1 MELPQLSAPTGRGM
15 LSGPAVCDRYV
26 SNLGCSME
34 AMMNG
39 RMVNY
44 GGERSGYLSLPEGG
58 AGPGVLVLHAW
69 WGLNDFLK
77 SVADRLAAAGY
88 VTFAP
93 DLYRGKVAD
102 TPEQAGQ
109 LGEAL
114 DHEVMQDTSALLTAV
129 DFLQQQTA
137 VRGAGIGIVGF
148 SLGAAYAMMLAG
160 LRGQDVR
167 AVVLFYGTGPAK
179 FDADTGVAD
188 TAFLGHFAGE
198 DEWEHRD
205 NVEALRAALEQAQR
219 PATFHFYDGTG
230 HWFFEADRP
239 DAYRR
244 AAAELAWQRTLT
256 FLAERLP
263 G

>member
-1 MELPQLSAPTGRGM
+1 
-15 LSGPAVCDRYV
+15 
-26 SNLGCSME
+26 ME
-34 AMMNG
+34 AMMTG
-39 RMVNY
+39 RMVDY
-44 GGERSGYLSLPEGG
+44 GGERSGYLAMPEGG
-58 AGPGVLVLHAW
+58 TGPGVLVLHAW

-88 VTFAP
+88 VAFAP
-93 DLYRGKVAD
+93 DLYGGKVAE
-102 TPEQAGQ
+102 TPDQAAQ

-129 DFLQQQTA
+129 DFLQQQAA

-160 LRGQDVR
+160 ARGQDVR
-167 AVVLFYGTGPAK
+167 AVVLFYGTGPAD
-179 FDADTGVAD
+179 FDADPRAAD
-188 TAFLGHFAGE
+188 TAFLGHFAGQ
-198 DEWEHRD
+198 DEWEPRE
-205 NVEALRAALEQAQR
+205 NVEALRAALEQAGR
-219 PATFHFYDGTG
+219 TATFHFYDGTG

-263 G
+263 A